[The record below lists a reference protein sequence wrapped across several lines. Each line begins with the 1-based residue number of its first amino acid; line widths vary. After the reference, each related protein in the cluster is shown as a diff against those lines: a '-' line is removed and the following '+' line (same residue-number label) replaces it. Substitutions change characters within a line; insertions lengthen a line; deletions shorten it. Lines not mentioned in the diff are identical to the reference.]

1 MLRFLGTICSQIPEE
16 LGPGDHPVDVA
27 PAVLPFGLAVSLEGL
42 KFDPVKVP
50 VSSCLVKVIR
60 LSGSPLSCSLL
71 LLLLSRDTGG
81 AKKPRKRA
89 GRRVRVRVRV
99 TKADGSV
106 PENTRLLQQSPVLR
120 DRPL

>member
-1 MLRFLGTICSQIPEE
+1 MVGFLETICYQTGKDLSRS
-16 LGPGDHPVDVA
+16 DDPV
-27 PAVLPFGLAVSLEGL
+27 AVVPPILPFTLAVSLEGL